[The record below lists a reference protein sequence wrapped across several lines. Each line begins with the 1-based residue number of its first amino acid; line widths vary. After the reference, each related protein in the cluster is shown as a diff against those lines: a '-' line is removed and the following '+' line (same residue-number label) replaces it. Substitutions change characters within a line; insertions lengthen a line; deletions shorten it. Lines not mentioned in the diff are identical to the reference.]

1 MSQVNGA
8 TSKQVEPALSE
19 SKAEVSSTGKNGS
32 AAVAEASNAYT
43 GDAPAGQADVPP
55 WDEPVE
61 SSMSAD
67 TYENDEIEE
76 EPNLQEDKLTESEV
90 PKTPVNGTNGHAHQN
105 GNGISAL
112 PSSPVNASPVNGNP
126 VAHAEETQRLLLRL
140 TEGDPEHDKRML
152 YDLRSVLMDYRGE
165 SEVTLGN

>member
-1 MSQVNGA
+1 
-8 TSKQVEPALSE
+8 
-19 SKAEVSSTGKNGS
+19 
-32 AAVAEASNAYT
+32 
-43 GDAPAGQADVPP
+43 
-55 WDEPVE
+55 
-61 SSMSAD
+61 MSAD
-67 TYENDEIEE
+67 TGENDEIEE
-76 EPNLQEDKLTESEV
+76 EPNLQEDKPTESEV

-112 PSSPVNASPVNGNP
+112 PSSPVNASPVNGNA

-165 SEVTLGN
+165 SEVTLEIATAGRIVEMEWPAVRVLAGDELLYRLNSEVLGASGEASLVPATAQ